1 MNKILDQENN
11 LLSIKAIEKEREG
24 LINIG
29 FIVKKYRAKR
39 GITRQIL
46 ANKSGISLRY
56 LAQLESGKANPTISI
71 LKNISY
77 SLNMTLSDMF
87 FTYNNET
94 TIGMHDS
101 RLMKFSSE
109 QRKKVLS
116 LIENIDRENRSK
128 KNKNKI
134 ALIGLRG
141 AGKST
146 IGKMFHKEFNVPLFE
161 ATNEIEKLGGMNIN
175 EVIELGGQ
183 GMYRRYEYDIISS
196 IHKNHKNLI
205 LLTGGSIVSEKET
218 YNYLLNNYFT
228 IWIKASPKEHMN
240 RVLKQGDSRPM
251 ASNPRAMEDLNN
263 ILNERISLYSKADI
277 IIDTENL
284 SAEQS
289 YLDFKL
295 KLFNT

>member
-29 FIVKKYRAKR
+29 FIIKKYRAKR

-94 TIGMHDS
+94 AIGMHDS

-183 GMYRRYEYDIISS
+183 GMYRRYEYDTIS
-196 IHKNHKNLI
+196 
-205 LLTGGSIVSEKET
+205 
-218 YNYLLNNYFT
+218 
-228 IWIKASPKEHMN
+228 
-240 RVLKQGDSRPM
+240 
-251 ASNPRAMEDLNN
+251 
-263 ILNERISLYSKADI
+263 
-277 IIDTENL
+277 
-284 SAEQS
+284 
-289 YLDFKL
+289 
-295 KLFNT
+295 

>member
-94 TIGMHDS
+94 TIGMLDS

-277 IIDTENL
+277 IIDTENF

>member
-228 IWIKASPKEHMN
+228 IWIKASPMEHMN

-295 KLFNT
+295 KLFST

>member
-251 ASNPRAMEDLNN
+251 GSNPRAMEDLNN

-284 SAEQS
+284 STEQS

>member
-29 FIVKKYRAKR
+29 FIVKKYRSKR

-46 ANKSGISLRY
+46 ADKSGISLRY

-277 IIDTENL
+277 IIDTENF

>member
-29 FIVKKYRAKR
+29 FIIKKYRAKR

-277 IIDTENL
+277 IIDTENF

>member
-29 FIVKKYRAKR
+29 FIIKKYRAKR

-77 SLNMTLSDMF
+77 SLNMTLADMF

-277 IIDTENL
+277 IIDTENF

>member
-29 FIVKKYRAKR
+29 FIIKKYRAKR

-94 TIGMHDS
+94 AIGMYDS

-146 IGKMFHKEFNVPLFE
+146 IGKMFNKEFNVPLFE

-277 IIDTENL
+277 IIDTENF